1 VGSGWIP
8 TKHLLLHIIQVNNLY
23 LNKDPTVVYRSRQ
36 LQSRELKV
44 LDTKINSE
52 LDPTNGE
59 NKNKKNWEV
68 LLKHIEGLK
77 ENFSLD
83 PTDVENQSFLKIL

>member
-23 LNKDPTVVYRSRQ
+23 LNKDPKVVYRSRQ

-59 NKNKKNWEV
+59 NKNKK
-68 LLKHIEGLK
+68 
-77 ENFSLD
+77 
-83 PTDVENQSFLKIL
+83 KIQFIM